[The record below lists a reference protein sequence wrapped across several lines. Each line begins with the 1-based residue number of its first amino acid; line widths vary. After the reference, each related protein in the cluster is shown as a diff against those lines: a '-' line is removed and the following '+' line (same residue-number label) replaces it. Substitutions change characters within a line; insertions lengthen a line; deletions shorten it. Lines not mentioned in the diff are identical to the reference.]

1 MKVFVKVGK
10 QQEEEKPVNPDT
22 KVKNH
27 EQMANEFNNELQLE
41 IFKTLMSIM
50 RDDKAS
56 ARDRIQ
62 AATMLNN
69 MSVNI
74 ARIKN
79 AT

>member
-10 QQEEEKPVNPDT
+10 QQEEKPVNPDI

-56 ARDRIQ
+56 ARDRMQ
-62 AATMLNN
+62 AATMLNT

-74 ARIKN
+74 TRIKN

>member
-1 MKVFVKVGK
+1 MKVLLKVGK
-10 QQEEEKPVNPDT
+10 KQEEKPVNPDT

-27 EQMANEFNNELQLE
+27 EQMANEFNNQLQLE

-56 ARDRIQ
+56 ARDRMQ

-74 ARIKN
+74 TRIKN

>member
-1 MKVFVKVGK
+1 MKVLLKVGK
-10 QQEEEKPVNPDT
+10 KQEGKPVNPDT
-22 KVKNH
+22 KQK
-27 EQMANEFNNELQLE
+27 MANEFNNELQLE

-56 ARDRIQ
+56 ARDRMQ
-62 AATMLNN
+62 AATMLNT

-74 ARIKN
+74 TRIKN

>member
-1 MKVFVKVGK
+1 MSVH
-10 QQEEEKPVNPDT
+10 PDT
-22 KVKNH
+22 KQK
-27 EQMANEFNNELQLE
+27 MANEFNNELQIE

-56 ARDRIQ
+56 ARDRMQ

-74 ARIKN
+74 TRVKN

>member
-1 MKVFVKVGK
+1 
-10 QQEEEKPVNPDT
+10 VNPDT

-56 ARDRIQ
+56 ARDRMQ
-62 AATMLNN
+62 AATMLNT

-74 ARIKN
+74 TRIKN

>member
-1 MKVFVKVGK
+1 MH
-10 QQEEEKPVNPDT
+10 PDT
-22 KVKNH
+22 KEK
-27 EQMANEFNNELQLE
+27 MANEFNAELQLE

-56 ARDRIQ
+56 ARDRMQ

-74 ARIKN
+74 TRIKN

>member
-1 MKVFVKVGK
+1 MKVFMKVGK
-10 QQEEEKPVNPDT
+10 QQEEKPVHPDT
-22 KVKNH
+22 KEK
-27 EQMANEFNNELQLE
+27 MANEFYAELQLE

-56 ARDRIQ
+56 ARDRMQ
-62 AATMLNN
+62 AATMLNT

-74 ARIKN
+74 TRIKN

>member
-1 MKVFVKVGK
+1 MKVFMKVGK
-10 QQEEEKPVNPDT
+10 QQEEKSVSPDI
-22 KVKNH
+22 KVKNR

-56 ARDRIQ
+56 ARDRMQ

-74 ARIKN
+74 TRIKN

>member
-1 MKVFVKVGK
+1 MH
-10 QQEEEKPVNPDT
+10 PDT
-22 KVKNH
+22 KEK
-27 EQMANEFNNELQLE
+27 MANEFNAELQLE

-56 ARDRIQ
+56 ARDRMQ
-62 AATMLNN
+62 AATMLNT

-74 ARIKN
+74 TRIKN